1 MSERE
6 RVSGERATLE
16 SVSIVT
22 RRERTDAAW
31 SRLNEFEDE
40 LTPQEL
46 EVAEAQAA
54 VEEDLAQLAGERNE
68 LVDTLR
74 RVQADFEN
82 YRKRVLREQTSLV
95 ERATERLVEDLLPVL
110 DSFDGALGSLA
121 GSDSPEAE
129 KVRDGVAGIRTQFV
143 SVLEKAGLER
153 IEADGTPFDPNEHEA
168 VLQDDGTGEPHVAE
182 TMRTGYRLK
191 GRVLRPAMVARHARG
206 LTRRLP
212 MLDTTRQPERAEAS
226 GGCSPASERQ
236 RAGYPGSQRASE

>member
-1 MSERE
+1 METR
-6 RVSGERATLE
+6 
-16 SVSIVT
+16 VSIVS
-22 RRERTDAAW
+22 ERQRANHGDGVDD
-31 SRLNEFEDE
+31 RLNEFEDE

-129 KVRDGVAGIRTQFV
+129 KVRDGVVGIRTQFV

-153 IEADGTPFDPNEHEA
+153 IEADGAPFDPNEHEA
-168 VLQDDGTGEPHVAE
+168 VLQDQGTGEPHVAE

-191 GRVLRPAMVARHARG
+191 GRVLRPAMVRVSH
-206 LTRRLP
+206 
-212 MLDTTRQPERAEAS
+212 
-226 GGCSPASERQ
+226 GG
-236 RAGYPGSQRASE
+236 